1 MRREYQQER
10 QRPTYQVIVL
20 VIKFVQI
27 DCVLGQCRSGF
38 GCWGMSSQSKT
49 TMEMITFSF
58 FGWIEKIIKHLGWK
72 EIRIQI
78 TPFEGGLSS
87 SRGTI
92 LVGIARKLVVPR
104 AFNDIIWRITQA
116 VREAEL
122 KPNNAL
128 LILS

>member
-1 MRREYQQER
+1 MPIWLQ
-10 QRPTYQVIVL
+10 L
-20 VIKFVQI
+20 
-27 DCVLGQCRSGF
+27 
-38 GCWGMSSQSKT
+38 WGNEQSIKT
-49 TMEMITFSF
+49 TVEMITFSF
-58 FGWIEKIIKHLGWK
+58 FGWIEKIIKNLGWK

-87 SRGTI
+87 LRGTI
-92 LVGIARKLVVPR
+92 FVGIARKLVVPR

-122 KPNNAL
+122 KLNNAL